1 MFIPVSQFIFSLSLS
16 YLFIAAILPELKKRL
31 LDNPNARSSHIVPT
45 PRGAGIAF
53 VIIGSILHGIFTVGT
68 IRWVPFICLPL
79 AIVGIVDDHKDLS
92 PGWRYLMQIL
102 TALALLSI
110 SNIGISFWSLPFLV
124 VIVTAVI
131 NFMNFMDGLDGLLAG
146 CSVLLMSATSAWAIS
161 GSILGFLL
169 WNWSPAKVFMGDVG
183 STFIGAVFAGFVLQQ
198 SSPQNGLSILLL
210 AFPLFGDAMISLTCR
225 FFAKENIF
233 QPHRQHLYQR
243 LNRAGWNHSKVAS
256 LYILAVFTLILARAI
271 GGFPLL
277 IALIFIEFL
286 IGIVLDRSIA
296 IKFDKS

>member
-1 MFIPVSQFIFSLSLS
+1 MFFHICQFIFAFSLS

-31 LDNPNARSSHIVPT
+31 LDSPNARSSHVIPT

-53 VIIGSILHGIFTVGT
+53 VIVGSVLHGIFTVGA

-79 AIVGIVDDHKDLS
+79 AIVGIVDDHSDLS
-92 PGWRYLMQIL
+92 PGWRYFMQIL
-102 TALALLSI
+102 TAIALLSI
-110 SNIGISFWSLPFLV
+110 SNIGIPIWYFPFLV
-124 VIVTAVI
+124 VIATAVI

-146 CSVLLMSATSAWAIS
+146 CSVVLMSATTAWSIS

-198 SSPQNGLSILLL
+198 SSPQNAFSLLLL
-210 AFPLFGDAMISLTCR
+210 AFPLLGDALLTLTCR
-225 FFAKENIF
+225 FISKENIF
-233 QPHRQHLYQR
+233 KPHRQHLYQR

-256 LYILAVFTLILARAI
+256 LYIIAVFILVLARAI
-271 GGFPLL
+271 GGFPML

-286 IGIVLDRSIA
+286 VGIVLDSSIA
-296 IKFDKS
+296 IKFEKS